1 MDAQTPRQIQNE
13 LRRIYNMLG
22 DINLHRTD
30 RMTMAHSLEARVP
43 FLDTKFTELIMS
55 VDPAVKIV
63 DRDAVA
69 NNAEGREKTFLRK
82 LFEEPNAN
90 GDTIPHA
97 VLWRAK
103 AMQCEGVGED
113 WVSML
118 QRKVAAEVS
127 DAEMDNAAALYPLN
141 TPHTKEELYYRR
153 IFEEHYAGMAHVVN
167 PWEGGCR
174 AGGAAWQSDSYTR
187 EGLANT
193 NMLTHAFQNKS
204 QGAAFST
211 QAGAKRSFS
220 SVAAYA
226 ASDEAIQ
233 SAQESGYNMFESYL
247 TQGSD
252 DRSMINTST
261 GTNKYHTKPQPIAKN
276 EIFRGSCTCNTPTEN
291 GYNAAMKL
299 FEEKLASKDTQEE
312 VEDALNDIF
321 ENQRQR
327 IASALELPEG
337 VEVALC
343 PSGASLASKGQ

>member
-1 MDAQTPRQIQNE
+1 LFAGYLYFMDAQTPRQIQNE

-30 RMTMAHSLEARVP
+30 RMTMAHGLEARVP

-82 LFEEPNAN
+82 LFQGPNEN
-90 GDTIPHA
+90 GHSIPHP

-118 QRKVAAEVS
+118 QKKVTAEVS
-127 DAEMDNAAALYPLN
+127 DAEMDNAAAMYPLN
-141 TPHTKEELYYRR
+141 TPQTKEELYYRR
-153 IFEEHYAGMAHVVN
+153 IFEQHYAGMAHVVN

-174 AGGAAWQSDSYTR
+174 AAGAEWESAAYTR

-204 QGAAFST
+204 RGKAAFST
-211 QAGAKRSFS
+211 SAKQKRSFS

-226 ASDEAIQ
+226 AEDEAVQ
-233 SAQESGYNMFESYL
+233 SAQKSGFNMFESYL

-252 DRSMINTST
+252 DRSMINPGV
-261 GTNKYHTKPQPIAKN
+261 GTNKYHCKPQPIAKN
-276 EIFRGSCTCNTPTEN
+276 EIFRGSCTCNTPTE
-291 GYNAAMKL
+291 
-299 FEEKLASKDTQEE
+299 T
-312 VEDALNDIF
+312 
-321 ENQRQR
+321 
-327 IASALELPEG
+327 G
-337 VEVALC
+337 V
-343 PSGASLASKGQ
+343 

>member
-1 MDAQTPRQIQNE
+1 MDAKTPRQIQNE

-30 RMTMAHSLEARVP
+30 RMTMAHGLEARVP

-63 DRDAVA
+63 DRNAVA
-69 NNAEGREKTFLRK
+69 TNSEGREKTFLRK
-82 LFEEPNAN
+82 IFEGPNAN
-90 GDTIPHA
+90 GHSIPRP

-118 QRKVAAEVS
+118 QQKVAAEVT
-127 DAEMDNAAALYPLN
+127 DAELENAAALYPLN
-141 TPHTKEELYYRR
+141 TPQTKEELYYRR

-174 AGGAAWQSDSYTR
+174 AAGAEWESEAYTR
-187 EGLANT
+187 EGLSNT
-193 NMLTHAFQNKS
+193 NFLTHAFQKKS
-204 QGAAFST
+204 GTAAFST
-211 QAGAKRSFS
+211 SASQKRSFS

-226 ASDEAIQ
+226 ATDEAIQ
-233 SAQESGYNMFESYL
+233 SAQQSGYNMFESYL
-247 TQGSD
+247 TAGSD
-252 DRSMINTST
+252 DRSMIDTKT
-261 GTNKYHTKPQPIAKN
+261 GTNKYHCRPQPIAKN
-276 EIFRGSCTCNTPTEN
+276 EIFRGSCTCNTPTEA

-299 FEEKLASKDTQEE
+299 FQEKLASKKTPEE
-312 VEDALNDIF
+312 IEEALRDIF

-343 PSGASLASKGQ
+343 PSGVSSTSNHH